1 MASFSSKGNQSFG
14 VSGRAI
20 VRIFRWISDTLN
32 QVETLKLASFWLN
45 FLSMETTRWYHM
57 MSCRSCSPT
66 LRMMSP
72 WQPVNW
78 ASTWW
83 MSQWNEHRP
92 ETYDAEWARHLCI
105 FFFLLIC
112 PRVTIMFRWRFVRAS
127 PGRKCFFLDTR
138 LKKCS
143 PNLIRKVIFILI
155 FVFFFSIK
163 SISCRKKMVERGGW
177 FTRGDDKEE
186 VHDGSFCELL
196 PSTYLD
202 SSYIWIIIFLSFI
215 LDENFLER
223 KRSDRQKMSWKQW
236 RNGLDAEKRS
246 STRIFW

>member
-1 MASFSSKGNQSFG
+1 MNVSMKRAQAGN
-14 VSGRAI
+14 
-20 VRIFRWISDTLN
+20 VRR
-32 QVETLKLASFWLN
+32 
-45 FLSMETTRWYHM
+45 R
-57 MSCRSCSPT
+57 
-66 LRMMSP
+66 
-72 WQPVNW
+72 
-78 ASTWW
+78 
-83 MSQWNEHRP
+83 MSQ
-92 ETYDAEWARHLCI
+92 TSLY
-105 FFFLLIC
+105 FFFPSDLSTC
-112 PRVTIMFRWRFVRAS
+112 HDNVQVKGCAS